1 MIQQEHI
8 ISNSLHTQR
17 VHQRDKS
24 EIKGK
29 KSKLSYQVTMLIMS
43 INHSW
48 LSVSSEL
55 SISNKNGNHEHEQA
69 KGYQ

>member
-1 MIQQEHI
+1 MLQLEHI
-8 ISNSLHTQR
+8 ISNSLRTQR
-17 VHQRDKS
+17 DHQRGQS

-43 INHSW
+43 TKNSW

-55 SISNKNGNHEHEQA
+55 SVSNKNGNHEHEQA
-69 KGYQ
+69 KEYQ